1 MIVFFAI
8 YWAFKDNYKIQNIL
22 ILAFSY
28 LIYILINPYF
38 ALILFIYTFF
48 IHFFALLI
56 FVRRKRY
63 IFATCITFI
72 ILNLCFFKY
81 FPNIKG
87 SLDQVLS
94 FLGLDFLNIEL
105 ILPIGISFY
114 TFASIYLPCRCIQ
127 KTSFRK
133 LFKFSNLFIIFPYP
147 TCRADYA

>member
-1 MIVFFAI
+1 MTYFSLEFSILMIVFFAI

-114 TFASIYLPCRCIQ
+114 TFASITYLV
-127 KTSFRK
+127 
-133 LFKFSNLFIIFPYP
+133 
-147 TCRADYA
+147 DV